1 MKKGISPMSNDDD
14 SESLKSAVDVV
25 FVFVIEIAGF
35 VLPTIVIG
43 WTQPSAT
50 PTSFEIFVHPNNA
63 TVSRTC
69 DIVMEVVLLPQYII
83 VAVNVDRLWRRT
95 SAVATSNIVWVGVQ
109 RHFLKLVFSQLS
121 P

>member
-25 FVFVIEIAGF
+25 FVFVIEIAGL
-35 VLPTIVIG
+35 VLPTIFIG
-43 WTQPSAT
+43 WTQPSTT
-50 PTSFEIFVHPNNA
+50 PTSFEIFVHPKNA

-69 DIVMEVVLLPQYII
+69 DIVMVVVLLSQYII
-83 VAVNVDRLWRRT
+83 VAVTIRQI
-95 SAVATSNIVWVGVQ
+95 VASNCSSRNSRSVGVQ
-109 RHFLKLVFSQLS
+109 RHFPKLVFSHLS